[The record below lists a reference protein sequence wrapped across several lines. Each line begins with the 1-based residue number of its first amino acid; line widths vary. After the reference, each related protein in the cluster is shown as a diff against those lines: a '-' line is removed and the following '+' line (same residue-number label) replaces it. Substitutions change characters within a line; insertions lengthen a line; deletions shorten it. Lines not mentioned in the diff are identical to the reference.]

1 MTGRR
6 RHRGR
11 LSPWCARAR
20 FPVGPG
26 TLRAPPL
33 VPRPARRPGARLP
46 DFPDGGPTPAAR
58 REEGAMEVLYP
69 RCAGLD
75 VHKATLVAAVR
86 LATTGRVAREVR
98 TFVTSTAGLLELAE
112 WLAENGC
119 THVAVEAT
127 GIYWRPVWHILAEHG
142 FAPVLAN
149 AAQVKNVPGRK
160 TDVGD
165 ATWLAE
171 VPAHGL
177 VRASFVP
184 DAPTAELRSLL
195 RTRKQLVRERAGH
208 VLRLQKTLEDANV
221 KLDGVVAD
229 LLGQSGRAMLEA
241 LVAGETAPGR
251 LAALAHPRLAATPE
265 RLREALRGRVT
276 AHHRFLLR
284 LHLDQVD
291 ALDAAVGRIDR
302 EVEAHLAPFRAAVE
316 LLTSIP
322 GVGALAAR
330 VIVAEIGLDMG
341 RFPTAGHLISWA
353 GLCPRND
360 ESAGKRRSTGLRKGA
375 PWLKTT
381 LVQCA
386 WAASR
391 KKASYLQ
398 ARFHRLRAGRGA
410 KKAVCA
416 VASILTAAYHM
427 LKDGTVYR
435 DLGPD
440 HSDRRAKEVR
450 ARLH

>member
-1 MTGRR
+1 
-6 RHRGR
+6 
-11 LSPWCARAR
+11 
-20 FPVGPG
+20 
-26 TLRAPPL
+26 
-33 VPRPARRPGARLP
+33 
-46 DFPDGGPTPAAR
+46 
-58 REEGAMEVLYP
+58 MEVLYL

-75 VHKATLVAAVR
+75 VHKATVVAAVR
-86 LATTGRVAREVR
+86 LVAGGKVAREVR
-98 TFVTSTAGLLELAE
+98 TFATTTAGLLALAV
-112 WLAENGC
+112 WLGENGC
-119 THVAVEAT
+119 THVAMEAT
-127 GIYWRPVWHILAEHG
+127 GVYWKPVWHVLAEGG
-142 FAPVLAN
+142 FDLVLAN

-160 TDVGD
+160 TDVND

-171 VPAHGL
+171 LLAHGL

-184 DAPTAELRSLL
+184 DAPTQELRSLL
-195 RTRKQLVRERAGH
+195 RTRKQLVRERASH

-221 KLDGVVAD
+221 KLDAVLAD
-229 LLGQSGRAMLEA
+229 LLGRSGRAMLEA
-241 LVAGETAPGR
+241 LVAGETDPEK

-291 ALDAAVGRIDR
+291 ALEAAIGRIDR
-302 EVEAHLAPFRAAVE
+302 EVEERLAPFSAAVD
-316 LLTSIP
+316 LLASIP

-341 RFPTAGHLISWA
+341 RFPTAGHLVSWA

-360 ESAGKRRSTGLRKGA
+360 ESAGKRLSARLRKGA
-375 PWLKTT
+375 PWLKTI

-398 ARFHRLRAGRGA
+398 AQYHRLRARRGA
-410 KKAVCA
+410 RKAVCA
-416 VASILTAAYHM
+416 VAASILTAAYHM
-427 LKDGTVYR
+427 LKDGTAYR
-435 DLGPD
+435 DLGPG
-440 HSDRRAKEVR
+440 HLDRRSRETQARRLVR
-450 ARLH
+450 RLADLGYAVELAPLEPAPA